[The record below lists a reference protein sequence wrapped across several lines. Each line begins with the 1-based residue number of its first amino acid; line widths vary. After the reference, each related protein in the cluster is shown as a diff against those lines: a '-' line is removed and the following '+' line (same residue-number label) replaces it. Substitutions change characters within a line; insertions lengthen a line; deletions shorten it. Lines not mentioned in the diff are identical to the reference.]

1 MSASKPATAAKSTA
15 RPATKS
21 ATGSPAPSPSDTVLC
36 QIDNGI
42 AQLTLNRPDK
52 LNALNYELIERLGAL
67 LDKIERDDSVRAIVL
82 TGSGD
87 KAFSSGADIS
97 GFATSVRQGAPAAL
111 RDFVQPGQRLTA
123 RIETFPKPIIA
134 AVNGLAY
141 GGGSEIVEA
150 CPLAIASERA
160 QFSKAEINL
169 GFAPPFG
176 GSQRLPRLIGRKRAL
191 RMILTGEPISAW
203 KARDFGLVNEV
214 VPHERLYEEAFALAR
229 IIVEKSPL
237 AVSACLASV
246 TRGIN
251 VPIDEGLAIE
261 ANYFARMVPTKDIE
275 EGISAWLDK
284 RPPQF
289 TGN

>member
-1 MSASKPATAAKSTA
+1 MPPAIASKTAGKPPVPA
-15 RPATKS
+15 
-21 ATGSPAPSPSDTVLC
+21 PSDTVLC

-52 LNALNYELIERLGAL
+52 LNALNYELIERFGAL
-67 LDKIERDDSVRAIVL
+67 LDRIERDDSVRAIVL
-82 TGSGD
+82 TGGGD

-97 GFATSVRQGAPAAL
+97 KIATSVRHGAPAAL

-261 ANYFARMVPTKDIE
+261 ANYFARMVPTRDIE

-289 TGN
+289 TGS

>member
-1 MSASKPATAAKSTA
+1 MSASKQTAAKSTT
-15 RPATKS
+15 RPAI
-21 ATGSPAPSPSDTVLC
+21 GSPVRSPSDTVLC

-42 AQLTLNRPDK
+42 AQLTLNRPGK
-52 LNALNYELIERLGAL
+52 LNALNYELIERFGAL
-67 LDKIERDDSVRAIVL
+67 LDRIERDDSVRAIVL
-82 TGSGD
+82 TGGGD

-289 TGN
+289 TGR

>member
-1 MSASKPATAAKSTA
+1 MSASKQTAAKSTT
-15 RPATKS
+15 RPAI
-21 ATGSPAPSPSDTVLC
+21 GSPVRSPSDTVLC

-42 AQLTLNRPDK
+42 AQLTLNRPGK
-52 LNALNYELIERLGAL
+52 LNALNYELIERFGAL
-67 LDKIERDDSVRAIVL
+67 LDRIERDDSVRAIVL
-82 TGSGD
+82 TGGGD
-87 KAFSSGADIS
+87 KAFSSGADMS

-289 TGN
+289 TGR

>member
-1 MSASKPATAAKSTA
+1 MYTQAKAFASIAHRRNGRRLLCPRQTKPA
-15 RPATKS
+15 
-21 ATGSPAPSPSDTVLC
+21 SDTVLC
-36 QIDNGI
+36 QVDRGI
-42 AQLTLNRPDK
+42 ALLTLNRPGK
-52 LNALNYELIERLGAL
+52 LNALNDELIERLGAL
-67 LDKIERDDSVRAIVL
+67 LDTIERDDAVRVLVL
-82 TGSGD
+82 TGGGD
-87 KAFSSGADIS
+87 KAFSSGADIAGIS
-97 GFATSVRQGAPAAL
+97 ETVRQGAPAAL
-111 RDFVQPGQRLTA
+111 REFVRPGQQLTA
-123 RIETFPKPIIA
+123 RIETFPKPVIA

-160 QFSKAEINL
+160 QFCKAEISL

-203 KARDFGLVNEV
+203 KARDFGLINEV
-214 VPHERLYEEAFALAR
+214 VPHERLYEETFALAR
-229 IIVEKSPL
+229 VIAEKSPL
-237 AVSACLASV
+237 AVAACLASV

-275 EGISAWLDK
+275 EGISALA
-284 RPPQF
+284 
-289 TGN
+289 